1 MTLTKE
7 DLAILDKFDFDVQP
21 VGVKFLTKRPDM
33 VERLDENMAFC
44 EMLKR
49 AQEGNA
55 FFADAEN
62 HTCEAGL
69 YVLGQADALEP
80 YVSGEFGAGLKI
92 FEEPRSASRLY
103 LYIPKIGRGVVNYVA
118 FSPLDKLPFE
128 PDVLII
134 LAKTSQTEILLR
146 AMSYRTGKMW
156 LSKFSPAIGCAWT
169 YIYPYLSGELNYSIT
184 GLGHGMKRRKLFPEG
199 QQIISIPFDLLSSLL
214 QTLQD
219 MPWVLPAYKP
229 DGAEFVRRLLIELAL
244 PRPCNLFSLARQIAD
259 GEGLARTELRLGSR
273 KREVVK
279 ARRLFCQVAVGKMG
293 YSGAEVARFL
303 GVTTSVVNRLAAS
316 EESPKLAEYV

>member
-1 MTLTKE
+1 MALTKK
-7 DLAILDKFDFDVQP
+7 DLTILDKFDFDVQP
-21 VGVKFLTKRPDM
+21 VGVKFLAKRPDM

-69 YVLGQADALEP
+69 YVLGQADAPEP
-80 YVSGEFGAGLKI
+80 FISGEFGAGLKI
-92 FEEPRSASRLY
+92 FEEARSASRLY

-118 FSPLDKLPFE
+118 FSLLDKLPFD
-128 PDVLII
+128 PDLLIL
-134 LAKTSQTEILLR
+134 LANTNQTEILLR

-229 DGAEFVRRLLIELAL
+229 DGLEFVRRLLIK
-244 PRPCNLFSLARQIAD
+244 
-259 GEGLARTELRLGSR
+259 LGITPP
-273 KREVVK
+273 
-279 ARRLFCQVAVGKMG
+279 L
-293 YSGAEVARFL
+293 
-303 GVTTSVVNRLAAS
+303 
-316 EESPKLAEYV
+316 